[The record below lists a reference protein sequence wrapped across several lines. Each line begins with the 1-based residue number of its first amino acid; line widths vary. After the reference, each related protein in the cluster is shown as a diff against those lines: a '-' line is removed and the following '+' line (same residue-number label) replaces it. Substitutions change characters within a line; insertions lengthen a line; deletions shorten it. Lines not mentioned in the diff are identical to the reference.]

1 MTFECVLK
9 LGSELG
15 IWWGCEFQCGYGIG
29 CWRGY
34 GCGCRGGP
42 GVIVADIDV
51 LWMWVFD

>member
-51 LWMWVFD
+51 CVHVL